1 LDLFVVLF
9 WVVGGFGLGG
19 GVGGA
24 AAASGVALSR
34 LEEIW

>member
-1 LDLFVVLF
+1 VVLF

-24 AAASGVALSR
+24 AAAPGVALSR